1 MDRKPRIAIDPKT
14 FKALKVWSALEG
26 IALETLVGKLTFA
39 NIPDRV
45 RDALGDITPK
55 PSSPLGTIE
64 TSCETVEDAVVC
76 EVENEKPRNTKK
88 ATIVGVKNVPAKRK
102 LSQDPDAI
110 ARIRETWNTTPRP
123 SIKDIAK
130 QVGYPYDTVY
140 QYIKRHNG
148 EIVK

>member
-55 PSSPLGTIE
+55 PSSPPGTIE

-76 EVENEKPRNTKK
+76 EVVTKRPRKTKK
-88 ATIVGVKNVPAKRK
+88 ATTKFGDDTEATSKAGEMWAGGERNVTK
-102 LSQDPDAI
+102 I
-110 ARIRETWNTTPRP
+110 ARQFPDYSVRQVSYWIGNEIKNGRLSKEAPP
-123 SIKDIAK
+123 S
-130 QVGYPYDTVY
+130 TS
-140 QYIKRHNG
+140 
-148 EIVK
+148 